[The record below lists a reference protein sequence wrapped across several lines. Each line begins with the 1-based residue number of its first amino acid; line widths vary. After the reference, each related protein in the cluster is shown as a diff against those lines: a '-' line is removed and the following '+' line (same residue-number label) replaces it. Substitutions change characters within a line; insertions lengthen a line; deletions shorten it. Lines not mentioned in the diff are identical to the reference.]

1 MKIRFNF
8 IKSIQGKLI
17 LSFITLCIL
26 LLLIVNFITYRCVS
40 NESKK
45 SFIHLTEKQIIQ
57 IDKDITNYVSTI
69 KETCNLLSNDP
80 DMEGIG
86 SKITSYIDKTS
97 SSGYTEM
104 TPLSNDPLEG
114 RLYKTFENVVKN
126 YSLIDAVTLAVSE
139 NGGFLKYPAI
149 KRSNGY
155 DPRNRKWYKQVIS
168 DPNKIH
174 LSDVHITS
182 TGDLIISAL
191 TSIKSSGAIKGVLSL
206 DFNPK
211 ELSNIIE
218 NIKLGNRGYIILTDK
233 NGNILANP
241 KDKRSIFK
249 NIKELNIKGLTGI
262 SNTSKHEFKT
272 TLPNGKNYLVHIHS
286 SSNKDLGWNYI
297 SFVEENEIMS
307 SANKIETINIIVLI
321 ISLIVVSLIT
331 YIISNTISKP
341 IKSISNHLKL
351 IGDGNLTDKLD
362 EKYLNYND
370 ETGHIARETF
380 KMQSFLNKILLNV
393 KNHSLDIQNNSSILY
408 NSIKQISLSSEQ
420 VSSAVQDTSKGTY
433 TQAENLS
440 QIVTKFNSFSNEIK
454 QVIKELSK
462 IDNDTKNINSTAN
475 TSNTDLK
482 NLTNSMNEISDNFGN
497 LSMKI
502 NELNNSVKQIT
513 NIISLINNIAEQ
525 TNLLALNAAI
535 EASRAGDS
543 GKSFAVVAEEIRKLS
558 EQSKISAKNINDI
571 LINISND
578 TSIIVSDSENIKN
591 EFKNELSVVN
601 KSITAFKTITTMVE
615 SVSQN
620 LNSLSSSTTNIEKD
634 RDLIL
639 SSIEEISGVSEE
651 ISASSEEIS
660 ASSEN
665 VNESI
670 IGILNIS
677 KKLNAITDSM
687 MSDVN
692 TVKIDDK

>member
-1 MKIRFNF
+1 
-8 IKSIQGKLI
+8 
-17 LSFITLCIL
+17 
-26 LLLIVNFITYRCVS
+26 
-40 NESKK
+40 
-45 SFIHLTEKQIIQ
+45 
-57 IDKDITNYVSTI
+57 
-69 KETCNLLSNDP
+69 
-80 DMEGIG
+80 MEGIG

-104 TPLSNDPLEG
+104 TPLSNDPLES

-211 ELSNIIE
+211 ELSKIIE

-241 KDKRSIFK
+241 KDKSSIFK

-307 SANKIETINIIVLI
+307 SANRIETINIIVLI

-380 KMQSFLNKILLNV
+380 KMQLFLNKILLNV

-677 KKLNAITDSM
+677 KKLNVITDSM

>member
-45 SFIHLTEKQIIQ
+45 SFIDLTEKQIIQ

-104 TPLSNDPLEG
+104 TPLSNDPLES

-211 ELSNIIE
+211 ELSKIIE

-241 KDKRSIFK
+241 KDKSSIFK

-307 SANKIETINIIVLI
+307 SANRIETINIIVLI

-380 KMQSFLNKILLNV
+380 KMQLFLNKILLNV

-677 KKLNAITDSM
+677 KKLNVITDSM

>member
-45 SFIHLTEKQIIQ
+45 SFIDLTEKQIIQ

-80 DMEGIG
+80 DIENIG
-86 SKITSYIDKTS
+86 SKITSYINKTS
-97 SSGYTEM
+97 SRGYTEM
-104 TPLSNDPLEG
+104 TPLSNDPLEA
-114 RLYKTFENVVKN
+114 RVYKTFENIVKN
-126 YSLIDAVTLAVSE
+126 YSLVDAVTLAVSE

-182 TGDLIISAL
+182 TGNLIISAL
-191 TSIKSSGAIKGVLSL
+191 TSIKSSGVIKGVLSL

-218 NIKLGNRGYIILTDK
+218 NIKLGNSGYIILTDK

-241 KDKRSIFK
+241 KDKSSIFK
-249 NIKELNIKGLTGI
+249 NIKDLNINGLTGI
-262 SNTSKHEFKT
+262 SNISKHEFKT
-272 TLPNGKNYLVHIHS
+272 TLPNGKNYLVYIHS

-297 SFVEENEIMS
+297 SFIEETDVMS

-351 IGDGNLTDKLD
+351 IGNGNLVAKLD

-393 KNHSLDIQNNSSILY
+393 KNHSLDIQNNSGILY

-420 VSSAVQDTSKGTY
+420 VSSAVQDTSKGTC

-440 QIVTKFNSFSNEIK
+440 HIVTKFNGFSNEIK

-462 IDNDTKNINSTAN
+462 IDNDTKNINLTAN
-475 TSNTDLK
+475 TSNTDLR
-482 NLTNSMNEISDNFGN
+482 NLTNSMKKISNNFGD

-513 NIISLINNIAEQ
+513 NIIILINNIAEK

-578 TSIIVSDSENIKN
+578 TSIIVSDSQNIKN
-591 EFKNELSVVN
+591 EFENELSVVN
-601 KSITAFKTITTMVE
+601 ESIAAFKTITTMVE

-620 LNSLSSSTTNIEKD
+620 LNSLNSSTTNIEKD

-677 KKLNAITDSM
+677 KKLNRITDSM